1 MVQDKSIKFDLVIP
15 DDNQIRILYK
25 LLESRKHYISHREMP
40 SYGEH
45 AEFVR
50 ARPYRAWYIIF
61 HEVKPIGSVYL
72 TEDNLV
78 GLNIE
83 EEQINASLPSVMRF
97 IEKKYKPNPGL
108 KSLRCDRFSINVS
121 PSNQTL
127 IKAIEE
133 YGAVAVQITFALE

>member
-45 AEFVR
+45 TAFVR

-61 HEVKPIGSVYL
+61 HEGKPIGSVYL

-83 EEQINASLPSVMRF
+83 EEQINASLPSVMGF